1 MKAIVFL
8 SHMTLGLIY
17 ATDIGV
23 CKKINA
29 FEYPDTYVSCLRPFF
44 DQGNTEAIKLMGEHY
59 YIGKNKD
66 YKKAVEFYTLIAKT
80 DPESAASL
88 GAIYVFG
95 GYGIEK
101 DEKKSFYW
109 YEKAMQGN
117 NLTGKVNVAS
127 AYLHGRGVN
136 QDCPKALSIFENLAS
151 KNFWPAQDFL
161 GHMYFEG
168 RCVNKDIDKAKF
180 WIQKSY
186 NNGGIYQ
193 AQYFWNKQN
202 WGSI

>member
-1 MKAIVFL
+1 MKSIILYSLASVCIL
-8 SHMTLGLIY
+8 SGADLE
-17 ATDIGV
+17 V
-23 CKKINA
+23 CKKIDN
-29 FEYPDTYVSCLRPFF
+29 FQHPKNYKECLDPLVK
-44 DQGNTEAIKLMGEHY
+44 QGNTEAIKLMGDHY
-59 YIGKNKD
+59 HFGKNKD
-66 YKKAVEFYTLIAKT
+66 YKKAVEFYTLVAKT
-80 DPESAASL
+80 DLESSASL

-101 DEKKSFYW
+101 DEEKSFYW

-117 NLTGKVNVAS
+117 NLTGRVNVAS

-136 QDCPKALSIFENLAS
+136 QDCTKALSIFENLAS

-180 WIQKSY
+180 WIRKSY
-186 NNGGIYQ
+186 NNGGKYQ
-193 AQYFWNKQN
+193 ALYFWNQQN
-202 WGSI
+202 WGAI